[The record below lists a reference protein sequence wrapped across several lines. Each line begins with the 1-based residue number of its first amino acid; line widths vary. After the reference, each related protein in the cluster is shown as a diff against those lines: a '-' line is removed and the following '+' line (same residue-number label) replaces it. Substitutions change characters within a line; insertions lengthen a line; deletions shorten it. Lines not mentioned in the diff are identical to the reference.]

1 MKILI
6 VEDNYKIRQMIKS
19 ILQRNIKQ
27 IKEICEC
34 DSGEEAVNQY
44 DSFLPDW
51 VLMDIKL
58 NKMNGLTAA
67 ELITKKDP
75 QTKIIIVTQY
85 SESVYKNKAKKI
97 GVRAYVLK
105 DNLQELVTI
114 IKNVL

>member
-1 MKILI
+1 MKIMI
-6 VEDNYKIRQMIKS
+6 VEDNRRMRQMIKG
-19 ILQRNIKQ
+19 ILQQNIKQ

-34 DSGEEAVNQY
+34 ASGEEALDKH
-44 DSFLPDW
+44 DSFSPDW

-67 ELITKKDP
+67 EIIAKNNS
-75 QTKIIIVTQY
+75 QIKIIIVTQY
-85 SESVYKNKAKKI
+85 NEAVYKNKAKEI